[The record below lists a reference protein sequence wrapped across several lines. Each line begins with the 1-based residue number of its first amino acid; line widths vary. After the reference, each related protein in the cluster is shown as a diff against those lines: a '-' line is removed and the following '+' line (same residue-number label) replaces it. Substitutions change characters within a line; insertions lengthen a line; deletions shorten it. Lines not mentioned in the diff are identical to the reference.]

1 MRSLNAA
8 GAGSHIR
15 RWIGNPAAEILD
27 RWLKAIWKGY
37 LTTAWRDT
45 IRMMNV
51 ITLGEP
57 VQPNQTS
64 SEKTKLMLA
73 TVLGFF
79 SNFTAI
85 PWFCN
90 SGESRYDSQEG
101 GR

>member
-1 MRSLNAA
+1 
-8 GAGSHIR
+8 
-15 RWIGNPAAEILD
+15 
-27 RWLKAIWKGY
+27 
-37 LTTAWRDT
+37 
-45 IRMMNV
+45 MMNV